1 MKGRRRLED
10 ESEDVENR
18 LIAAK
23 ERQRAIKAKYAN
35 RSLPVKEQR
44 ELDELE
50 DEERL
55 LARRLRTIQQYRSS
69 LFQKLFYIVR
79 PFEVYNAIIIIIHSF
94 HIYISLVYIR
104 CHIIMRYFSHCCV
117 HFYDNVI

>member
-1 MKGRRRLED
+1 MDLMKGRRRLED

-55 LARRLRTIQQYRSS
+55 LARRLRTIQQYQSS

-79 PFEVYNAIIIIIHSF
+79 PFEVYDVFIIIFIPYLYLF
-94 HIYISLVYIR
+94 SLY
-104 CHIIMRYFSHCCV
+104 
-117 HFYDNVI
+117 

>member
-23 ERQRAIKAKYAN
+23 ERQRAIMAKYAN

-79 PFEVYNAIIIIIHSF
+79 PFEVCDAIIIIIIIHSIF
-94 HIYISLVYIR
+94 ISL
-104 CHIIMRYFSHCCV
+104 
-117 HFYDNVI
+117 